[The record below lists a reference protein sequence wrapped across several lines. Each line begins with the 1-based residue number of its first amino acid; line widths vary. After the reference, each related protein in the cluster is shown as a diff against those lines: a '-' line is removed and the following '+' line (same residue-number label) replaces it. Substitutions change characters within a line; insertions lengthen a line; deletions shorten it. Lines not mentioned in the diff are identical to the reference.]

1 MDFEDMCTEVE
12 SLHQKI
18 KFIEK
23 HAESVQRR
31 GLLAEEQ
38 ARRRAELLEDL
49 IQEVDASRKENNLL
63 ATQLASLQAEI
74 KSFSEEDA
82 CHSIRRLYHDLRH
95 WSHIAALMFTTFW
108 VRFMVGYGPSW
119 NNYLCGL
126 DQEVR
131 GLYRSH
137 RTSQL
142 SDLIQRCVQLKQ
154 SLECQ
159 DGAYIFRRSHPRMPF
174 RDENMRSLVEEVG
187 SNDTV
192 EYSVWP
198 GLYQI
203 LQPGNWAVVE
213 KEIVKTTSSR
223 IDTLSMTDEPEG
235 RSEEQ
240 WLEEI

>member
-1 MDFEDMCTEVE
+1 MAFSVGSDETRPQSYFT
-12 SLHQKI
+12 SL
-18 KFIEK
+18 
-23 HAESVQRR
+23 
-31 GLLAEEQ
+31 
-38 ARRRAELLEDL
+38 
-49 IQEVDASRKENNLL
+49 
-63 ATQLASLQAEI
+63 
-74 KSFSEEDA
+74 
-82 CHSIRRLYHDLRH
+82 
-95 WSHIAALMFTTFW
+95 
-108 VRFMVGYGPSW
+108 
-119 NNYLCGL
+119 
-126 DQEVR
+126 EVR
-131 GLYRSH
+131 NEYRNSIPGSTEFAKSTTIYHRSH